1 MATWCAMFSS
11 LNDRVDELLA
21 DLAHECMASSQ
32 HPFVAGSIADVECGR
47 DGAVGT
53 DAMPHPYGFAH
64 LALRAL
70 VYSAG
75 ERVEST
81 RLLMYRDPPHV
92 LSVHDTARPAA
103 EAAATAAWLGHPR
116 ADGPRR
122 LNRFV
127 GLVAESSQYE
137 TQLRDALGLTTGS
150 MYEHNVLAWA
160 AEEGI
165 DGERVGLAERVRQ
178 AATHRGHADYKRLT
192 NVTHNALW
200 AVVAGWQ
207 EVVAAQDGHVEPIWA
222 HAMLA
227 ALATCPY
234 VLAGVEAADRVAG
247 QRDSQHDALQQRV
260 AALEDEVH
268 SLADATAWP
277 DLGNPPAT

>member
-1 MATWCAMFSS
+1 MAVS
-11 LNDRVDELLA
+11 LNDRVNDLLA
-21 DLAHECMASSQ
+21 DLALECTTSSQ
-32 HPFVAGSIADVECGR
+32 HTPATGSIADVECGQ
-47 DGAVGT
+47 DGAIGT
-53 DAMPHPYGFAH
+53 DAMPHPYGFTH

-81 RLLMYRDPPHV
+81 RLLMYRNPPHV
-92 LSVHDTARPAA
+92 FSLHDTARPAA
-103 EAAATAAWLGHPR
+103 EAAATAAWLGHTR

-127 GLVAESSQYE
+127 GLVSESSQYE
-137 TQLRDALGLTTGS
+137 TQLRDALGLTSDS
-150 MYEHNVLAWA
+150 MYQYSVLAWA
-160 AEEGI
+160 EDAGINAERI
-165 DGERVGLAERVRQ
+165 GLAERVRQ
-178 AATHRGHADYKRLT
+178 AAKHRGGADYKRLT

-207 EVVAAQDGHVEPIWA
+207 EVVAAQGGYVEPIWA

-247 QRDSQHDALQQRV
+247 RDSRHGALLERA
-260 AALEDEVH
+260 AALEYEVH
-268 SLADATAWP
+268 ALADVTAWP
-277 DLGNPPAT
+277 DLGNAADA